1 MSHASCS
8 GGSQSE
14 MTDAVRQVAAF
25 DFDGTITRADTL
37 GPFLARVAGR
47 ARLYRS
53 LLLRSP
59 VLAATFVGIAD
70 RDAEKERL
78 CGRLLAGRAAQEV
91 TDAGIAY
98 AAELLATRAFRN
110 EMLDRIAWHDS
121 EGHEVVVVSASLNV
135 YLEPLACDLGID
147 HVICTSLEVD
157 SAETITG
164 KLVGGN
170 VRGEEKARRL
180 QTWLGDGPRELWAY
194 GNSKGDR
201 ELLAMANYAEWV

>member
-1 MSHASCS
+1 MFHAWYS
-8 GGSQSE
+8 GGFLSE
-14 MTDAVRQVAAF
+14 MSDAVRQVAAF

-37 GPFLARVAGR
+37 GPFLARVVGR

-78 CGRLLAGRAAQEV
+78 CGRLLAGRAAQDV
-91 TDAGIAY
+91 TDVGITY
-98 AAELLATRAFRN
+98 AAELLAARPFRK
-110 EMLDRIAWHDS
+110 EMLDRIAWHRS
-121 EGHEVVVVSASLNV
+121 ENHKVVVVSASLNV
-135 YLEPLACDLGID
+135 YLEPLARDLGID

-157 SAETITG
+157 SAGTITG

-170 VRGEEKARRL
+170 VRGPEKARRL
-180 QTWLGDGPRELWAY
+180 QTWLGDGPVEIWAY
-194 GNSKGDR
+194 GNSNGDR
-201 ELLAMANYAEWV
+201 ELLAMANHAEWV